1 MFDELTG
8 RLTQVFRSLRDR
20 GKLTEENVRDSL
32 REVRRALLAADVHF
46 EVVRDL
52 VRKVEAE
59 AIGQDVLRS
68 ISPGQQVV
76 KVVHDA
82 LVDLLGGTAVEIN
95 RAPSPPTVILLAG
108 LQGSGKTTLAA
119 KLGRRAKSAGE
130 RVLLVAAD
138 LQRPAAVDQLEVLGR
153 DCGIEV
159 FVRRDTTDAVAVVKE
174 GLRAAAAAYDTVI
187 VDTAGRLTIDQAMMA
202 ELKAIKAAASPHE
215 VLLVVDAMTGQDAVR
230 TARTFDSELG
240 VHGVVL
246 TKLDGD
252 ARGGAALSIRAVTG
266 KPIKLASVG
275 ERVDALEA
283 FHPERMASRILGMG
297 DVVSLV
303 ERAAAVVDAEEAERL
318 EEKLRREGF
327 TLDDFLIQFRQL
339 KKLGPLEEL
348 LKLLPGMGSMS
359 GFKVDE
365 GQLKRIEGMICSMTP
380 EERRKPQIING
391 SRRKRIAAGSG
402 TSVQD
407 LNRLLKQFAQMQ
419 EFMKRMRGM
428 GMGGL
433 GRLKGMG
440 LG

>member
-8 RLTQVFRSLRDR
+8 RLVQVFRALRDR
-20 GKLTEENVRDSL
+20 GKLTEDNVRESL
-32 REVRRALLAADVHF
+32 REVRRALLAADVHY
-46 EVVRDL
+46 EVVRDF

-76 KVVHDA
+76 KVVYDA
-82 LVDLLGGTAVEIN
+82 LVDLLGGTAAELR
-95 RAPSPPTVILLAG
+95 RAPTPPTVILLAG

-138 LQRPAAVDQLEVLGR
+138 LQRPAAIDQLEVLGR
-153 DCGIEV
+153 ECGADV
-159 FVRRDTTDAVAVVKE
+159 FVRREAADAVGMVKE
-174 GLRAAAAAYDTVI
+174 ALREGGAYDTVI

-202 ELKAIKAAASPHE
+202 ELKAVKTAAQPHE

-240 VHGVVL
+240 VDGVVL

-266 KPIKLASVG
+266 KPIKLASTG
-275 ERVDALEA
+275 ERLDALEA
-283 FHPERMASRILGMG
+283 FYPERMASRILGMG

-303 ERAAAVVDAEEAERL
+303 ERAEAAIDADEAERL
-318 EEKLRREGF
+318 EKKLRREAF
-327 TLDDFLIQFRQL
+327 TLDDFMTQLRQL
-339 KKLGPLEEL
+339 KKLGPLEDL
-348 LKLLPGMGSMS
+348 LKLVPGMAS
-359 GFKVDE
+359 GLKIDE
-365 GQLKRIEGMICSMTP
+365 RALKRIEGMICSMTP
-380 EERRKPQIING
+380 EERRRPQIIKG
-391 SRRKRIAAGSG
+391 SRRQRIATGSG
-402 TSVQD
+402 TTVQD
-407 LNRLLKQFAQMQ
+407 LNRLLKQFMQ
-419 EFMKRMRGM
+419 VQEIMKRMRGV
-428 GMGGL
+428 GPRGL